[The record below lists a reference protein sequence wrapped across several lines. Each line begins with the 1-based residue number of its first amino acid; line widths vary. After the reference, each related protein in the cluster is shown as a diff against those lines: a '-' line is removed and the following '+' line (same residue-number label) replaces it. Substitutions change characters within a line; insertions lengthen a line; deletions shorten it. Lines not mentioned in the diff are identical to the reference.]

1 MHCSVSSKTHSVFLA
16 EHSGWHCT
24 IQGKQRENH
33 MVHRDHAGAP
43 STSSASSGAGG
54 VAQGF
59 VWSCLKPPQG
69 WRWPH
74 LFEPP
79 LHSAGKR
86 SSLYP
91 AGAPLGVTHSLLQ
104 LQSPKGQLQSLPNSV
119 LKRKGRKQENMVD
132 FYSNTEVLWLRH
144 KAL

>member
-1 MHCSVSSKTHSVFLA
+1 MHCCVSSKTHSVFLA

-24 IQGKQRENH
+24 IQGKQRENN
-33 MVHRDHAGAP
+33 MVHRDRAGVP

-59 VWSCLKPPQG
+59 VWSCLKPPQE

-119 LKRKGRKQENMVD
+119 LKRKGRKQENMVH
-132 FYSNTEVLWLRH
+132 FYSNTEVLWLGH